1 MSAIQKSIHKLSHFK
16 NVKKRKKRRSDSSE
30 NTKSIAIAGN
40 PNVGKSTVFNA
51 LTGMNQHTGNWPGKT
66 VECTQGKYLF
76 DETIFK
82 ITDIPGTYSLA
93 ANSQEEEIAR
103 DFVCFSNLDA
113 VIVVLDATCLERN
126 LNLALQI
133 LEITKNV
140 VICVN
145 LIDEARK
152 KQIYIDLDELSMQL
166 GGVPVVYT
174 DARKKIGIK
183 NLMKAVNTVACSKK
197 KIFNIK
203 SSYPQQIQD
212 AVENISRMLSPNI
225 PKHLNSKWI
234 SQNILEEDCEL
245 VKSIKHH
252 VGVDVFENENLKN
265 IIESEKEKLLS
276 NGINSSKIKETVSN
290 ELIKKSGEIYSLC
303 VHMGNEFHDKHDRI
317 ADNLI
322 TSKLMG
328 FPIMF
333 ALLMVIFWL
342 TITAANYPSE
352 LISSFLFH
360 LQDKLSGFILSA
372 GCPGW
377 IHGVLIEGIYR
388 TLAWVVSVMLPPM
401 AIFFPL
407 FTFLEDVGYLPRIAF
422 NLDGAFKQCGAH
434 GKQALT
440 TCMGF
445 GCNACGIIG
454 CRIIDSPREKLIAML
469 TNNFVPCNGRFPLL
483 VSIISMFFVP
493 LFGSWFGSLASALML
508 TSAVVLSLIITFCV
522 SKLLS
527 ATLLKGIPS
536 SFILELPPY
545 RRPQVGE
552 ILIRSV
558 LDRTVFVLGR
568 AVAVAA
574 PAGIIIWLMAN
585 LKLNDVS
592 LLAYCSNFLDPF
604 AKFIGLDG
612 VILMAFILG
621 FPANEIIF
629 PIIIMSY
636 MCAGSILE
644 LESLSALKSLLLSN
658 GWTATTAICVMM
670 FSLMHFPC
678 GTTCLTIK
686 KETGSLKWTALA
698 FIIPTATGIIMCCAV
713 SHIMNLII

>member
-1 MSAIQKSIHKLSHFK
+1 MSAIQNSIRKLSYFK
-16 NVKKRKKRRSDSSE
+16 NVKKHKRRCRNSSE
-30 NTKSIAIAGN
+30 KTKSIAIAGN

-82 ITDIPGTYSLA
+82 ITDIPGTYSLM

-103 DFVCFSNLDA
+103 DFICFSNLDA

-133 LEITKNV
+133 LEVTKNV

-152 KQIYIDLDELSMQL
+152 KQIYIDLDELSIQL

-183 NLMKAVNTVACSKK
+183 NLMKAVNDVVCSKK
-197 KIFNIK
+197 KIFDIK
-203 SSYPQQIQD
+203 NNYPQQIQD
-212 AVENISRMLSPNI
+212 AVENISRMLAPDI

-234 SQNILEEDCEL
+234 AQNILEEDCEL

-252 VGVDVFENENLKN
+252 VNLDVFENENLKN
-265 IIESEKEKLLS
+265 IIESEREKLLS
-276 NGINSSKIKETVSN
+276 NGINSSKIKETISN
-290 ELIKKSGEIYSLC
+290 ELIKKSGEIYNLC
-303 VHMGNEFHDKHDRI
+303 VHMENKFHDKRDRI
-317 ADNLI
+317 VDNLL
-322 TSKLMG
+322 TSKLTG
-328 FPIMF
+328 FPIMI

-352 LISSFLFH
+352 LISSFLFN
-360 LQDKLSGFILSA
+360 LQDKLSELILNIGCSA
-372 GCPGW
+372 W
-377 IHGVLIEGIYR
+377 IHGILIEGIYR

-422 NLDGAFKQCGAH
+422 NLDGAFKKCGAH

-483 VSIISMFFVP
+483 ISIISMFFVP
-493 LFGSWFGSLASALML
+493 LFGSWFGSFASALML
-508 TSAVVLSLIITFCV
+508 TSAVVLSLAVTFCV

-527 ATLLKGIPS
+527 VTLLKGIPS

-545 RRPQVGE
+545 RKPQIGK

-558 LDRTVFVLGR
+558 LDRTIFVLGR

-574 PAGIIIWLMAN
+574 PAGIIIWIMAN
-585 LKLNDVS
+585 LKLNDIS
-592 LLAYCSNFLDPF
+592 LLAHCSNFLDPF

-644 LESLSALKSLLLSN
+644 LESLSALKSLLVAN
-658 GWTATTAICVMM
+658 GWTATTAICVMI

-686 KETGSLKWTALA
+686 KETGSLKWTVLA
-698 FIIPTATGIIMCCAV
+698 FVIPTVTGIIMCCVV

>member
-1 MSAIQKSIHKLSHFK
+1 MSVIQNSIRKLSYFK
-16 NVKKRKKRRSDSSE
+16 NVRKRKKRRNSSSE
-30 NTKSIAIAGN
+30 KTKSIAIAGN

-82 ITDIPGTYSLA
+82 ITDIPGTYSLM

-103 DFVCFSNLDA
+103 DFICFSNLDA

-183 NLMKAVNTVACSKK
+183 NLMKAVNDVVCSKK
-197 KIFNIK
+197 KIFDIK
-203 SSYPQQIQD
+203 NNYPQQIQD
-212 AVENISRMLSPNI
+212 AVENISRMLSSNI

-234 SQNILEEDCEL
+234 AQNILEEDCEL
-245 VKSIKHH
+245 IKSINHY
-252 VGVDVFENENLKN
+252 VDLGVFKNENLKSV
-265 IIESEKEKLLS
+265 IESEKEKLLS
-276 NGINSSKIKETVSN
+276 NGINSLKIKETISN

-303 VHMGNEFHDKHDRI
+303 VHMENKFHDKRDRI
-317 ADNLI
+317 VDNLL

-328 FPIMF
+328 FPIMI

-352 LISSFLFH
+352 LISYFLFN
-360 LQDKLSGFILSA
+360 LQDKLSELILSA
-372 GCPGW
+372 GCPLW
-377 IHGVLIEGIYR
+377 VHGILIEGIYR

-407 FTFLEDVGYLPRIAF
+407 FTFLEDIGYLPRIAF
-422 NLDGAFKQCGAH
+422 NLDGAFKKCGAH

-483 VSIISMFFVP
+483 ISIISMFFVP
-493 LFGSWFGSLASALML
+493 LFGSLFGPFASALML
-508 TSAVVLSLIITFCV
+508 TGAVILSLVVTFCV

-527 ATLLKGIPS
+527 VTLLKGIPS

-545 RRPQVGE
+545 RKPQIGK

-558 LDRTVFVLGR
+558 LDRTIFVLGR

-574 PAGIIIWLMAN
+574 PAGIIIWIMAN
-585 LKLNDVS
+585 LKLNGMS
-592 LLAYCSNFLDPF
+592 LLAHCSNFLDPF

-644 LESLSALKSLLLSN
+644 SDSLFALKSLLVSN
-658 GWTATTAICVMM
+658 DWTAATAICVMI

-698 FIIPTATGIIMCCAV
+698 FIIPTLIGIIMCCVAT
-713 SHIMNLII
+713 HIINLMI